1 MFVCLFGPVSSIF
14 TSLFFTASFLDHNSD
29 YALLLLL
36 FLLLLTVVPS
46 LVSLGYD
53 AVVACSSTV
62 QLLSCLDRALS
73 SLKKKKK
80 KSQKT
85 FKLLQSLPSF
95 IIHPA
100 IILSIWLASSQGGK
114 NIHMVKERHFGII
127 LPNKMKPFVLQ
138 TKLAFVCLIFRSERA
153 GG

>member
-14 TSLFFTASFLDHNSD
+14 ISLFFTASFLDHNSN

-80 KSQKT
+80 KVRKPLNYSNHCHHSLFILQL
-85 FKLLQSLPSF
+85 FYPSGWLLLREARIF
-95 IIHPA
+95 
-100 IILSIWLASSQGGK
+100 IWLKKDTLASFCRTRWNHLFS
-114 NIHMVKERHFGII
+114 
-127 LPNKMKPFVLQ
+127 
-138 TKLAFVCLIFRSERA
+138 KLNWHLCV
-153 GG
+153 